1 MFFSLLTFNQN
12 VWNISHLKVFGNIA
26 YAHASGKFVLIS
38 YDLSYKGYKLYNPN
52 NENIIKSRYVK
63 FNEEEETRD

>member
-1 MFFSLLTFNQN
+1 M
-12 VWNISHLKVFGNIA
+12 FGNIA

>member
-1 MFFSLLTFNQN
+1 MFLPLIKMYE
-12 VWNISHLKVFGNIA
+12 ISHLKVFGNIA
-26 YAHASGKFVLIS
+26 YTHVSGKFVLIS

-63 FNEEEETRD
+63 FNEEETQD